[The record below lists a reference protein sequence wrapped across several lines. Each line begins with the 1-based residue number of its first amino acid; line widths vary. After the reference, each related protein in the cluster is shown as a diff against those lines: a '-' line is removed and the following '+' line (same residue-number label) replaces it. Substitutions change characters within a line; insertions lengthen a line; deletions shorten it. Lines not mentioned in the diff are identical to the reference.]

1 MAGWRSVLRKLRT
14 GWGMNNTN
22 SLQYQLDNII
32 DLSMQVGALQAQR
45 TYKMYGPQDAIIEH
59 GLREALYDKKQ
70 KLLEAVTENWQPII
84 TIGTVDLL
92 TEQVDVWSKRHGRIA
107 DVTYG
112 KETYG
117 SRVGAVY
124 QADYDCN
131 GPVLEIVND
140 ATHWMIV
147 KGPTE

>member
-1 MAGWRSVLRKLRT
+1 
-14 GWGMNNTN
+14 
-22 SLQYQLDNII
+22 
-32 DLSMQVGALQAQR
+32 MQVGALQAQR

-59 GLREALYDKKQ
+59 GLRQALYEKKQ
-70 KLLEAVTENWQPII
+70 KLLETVTENWQPII
-84 TIGTVDLL
+84 TLGNVDLL
-92 TEQVDVWSKRHGRIA
+92 KEQVDVWSEKHGRIA

-117 SRVGAVY
+117 KRVGIVY

-131 GPVLEIVND
+131 GPVLEIITD

-147 KGPTE
+147 KGPKQ